1 MADIFNDQRVLGV
14 RLVPDGTTLYNNQQV
29 IGIVDAGGSMFVNNI
44 RTVGVDVL
52 DADAAIHN
60 EQPVLGAVLIA
71 DGRTLY
77 NNMLV
82 IPAHAVTGVLA

>member
-1 MADIFNDQRVLGV
+1 MADLYNEQRVYGV
-14 RLVPDGTTLYNNQQV
+14 RLVADGTVMHNNQLV
-29 IGIVDAGGSMFVNNI
+29 IGIRDAAGAMFVGNI

-52 DADAAIHN
+52 GADTAIHN
-60 EQPVLGAVLIA
+60 DRPVLGAVLIA

-82 IPAHAVTGVLA
+82 VPAYAVSGVLE